1 MQFLGLKAYGTTVRF
16 DASDATKYMMLR
28 STEDIIAVPVDNTE
42 YLVGEHLGNAKVFYN
57 ENKKSLYQFR
67 ESVANT
73 IYHFAVFAYN
83 QSGGNINYKSDN
95 PLKGSQATLGKFFDG
110 YYADYRIDTENAIE
124 DLSVLLRNHN
134 DLLYGDY
141 DDAIIDNLLAK
152 DTTIIVGGSLESRKY
167 VVCEYSNIIDIYEK
181 NLQNY
186 DFNVFNREHVTP
198 RSWMPSTPGSNDD
211 HNETTDYFN
220 LFLVKASVNQTLRS
234 NNVFDEVVSANST
247 ELDCKKGDNVDGVLS
262 FEPKES
268 IKGDVAR
275 TLFYQTITYNGIS
288 GSWAFN
294 NLQSNGDIQ
303 NVDLLLQWHAQDPV
317 DNFEIARNELIY
329 NEQGNRNPFIDNP
342 EWVDC
347 IDFKTMTLNGSCP
360 LDTAQ
365 DVIDS
370 TISIIDFNESKNLI
384 VYPNPVTSSAYV
396 KLLDNE
402 EIISLDLLNMNGSKV
417 SFKSEIDRNIS
428 TFNVEG
434 LSKGMYIMQINTKDK
449 VSYKKI
455 QVARK

>member
-1 MQFLGLKAYGTTVRF
+1 M
-16 DASDATKYMMLR
+16 
-28 STEDIIAVPVDNTE
+28 
-42 YLVGEHLGNAKVFYN
+42 
-57 ENKKSLYQFR
+57 
-67 ESVANT
+67 
-73 IYHFAVFAYN
+73 
-83 QSGGNINYKSDN
+83 
-95 PLKGSQATLGKFFDG
+95 
-110 YYADYRIDTENAIE
+110 
-124 DLSVLLRNHN
+124 
-134 DLLYGDY
+134 
-141 DDAIIDNLLAK
+141 
-152 DTTIIVGGSLESRKY
+152 
-167 VVCEYSNIIDIYEK
+167 
-181 NLQNY
+181 
-186 DFNVFNREHVTP
+186 
-198 RSWMPSTPGSNDD
+198 
-211 HNETTDYFN
+211 
-220 LFLVKASVNQTLRS
+220 
-234 NNVFDEVVSANST
+234 
-247 ELDCKKGDNVDGVLS
+247 
-262 FEPKES
+262 
-268 IKGDVAR
+268 
-275 TLFYQTITYNGIS
+275 
-288 GSWAFN
+288 
-294 NLQSNGDIQ
+294 
-303 NVDLLLQWHAQDPV
+303 
-317 DNFEIARNELIY
+317 IY

-342 EWVDC
+342 EWVYC